1 MIAFA
6 LTLNACLLTT
16 ALSAQEVSG
25 KVVLDSATTI
35 LVKIENSTQGHS
47 VYTTETGEFNIK
59 AQLRDTLIFSNL
71 FIQTRQ
77 IIVDHYILQHPA
89 KIRLYKKR
97 FGLNEVVINAE
108 GRDTLDVKQYQQ
120 DFQNQLTQDMQKRY
134 HLYHPSHGNIGNL
147 VLFGFRK
154 LKALFG
160 GEAKE
165 AAAYIPS
172 IIADDLEN
180 LFTKDDPLFNNNLL
194 QNTLKIPPEKTYL
207 FFIYCEDHRLSGTL
221 LQQDH
226 RFQLLDKLVELA
238 EEF

>member
-1 MIAFA
+1 LINSLKQNIDLNKPVNNFPNTPCHFASKKVIAFA

-120 DFQNQLTQDMQKRY
+120 DFQNQLTQDMQKR
-134 HLYHPSHGNIGNL
+134 
-147 VLFGFRK
+147 
-154 LKALFG
+154 
-160 GEAKE
+160 
-165 AAAYIPS
+165 
-172 IIADDLEN
+172 
-180 LFTKDDPLFNNNLL
+180 
-194 QNTLKIPPEKTYL
+194 
-207 FFIYCEDHRLSGTL
+207 
-221 LQQDH
+221 
-226 RFQLLDKLVELA
+226 
-238 EEF
+238 